1 MSRQSTQTL
10 EFLQNLAQGE
20 VDDAMQDLATAMK
33 QLEQAQKQAEM
44 LGQYQQEY
52 DQQWQQSTQRG
63 IKVDMYRNFQGFFQ
77 QLDQAVS
84 GQNAQIDKLQVMVE
98 QKRQVLQEKQRKQKS
113 YEVLIARAAQSAQRV
128 ALKRDQKLMDEFASR
143 AKRQG
148 G

>member
-52 DQQWQQSTQRG
+52 DQQWQHSTQRG
-63 IKVDMYRNFQGFFQ
+63 IKVDLYRNFQGFFQ

-84 GQNAQIDKLQVMVE
+84 GQNAQIDKLQAMVE